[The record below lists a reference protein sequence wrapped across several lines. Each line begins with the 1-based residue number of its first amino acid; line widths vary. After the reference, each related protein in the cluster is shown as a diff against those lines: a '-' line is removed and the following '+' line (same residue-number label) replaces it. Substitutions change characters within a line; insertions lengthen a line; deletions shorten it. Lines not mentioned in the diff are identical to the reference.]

1 MQIDWERCL
10 NYLRGML
17 SDSVFK
23 TYFAQTKMVNQ
34 TTGHAVISVPPG
46 LDTKVYSA
54 YKELIKLGWKE
65 ATHSD
70 TPMEFEFQPQE
81 VVLQQAATPSV
92 DNNFKDFIKPSVP
105 LSNSFRFE
113 NFVPGDKAQLAFNAA
128 LAVAKNPYGTQ
139 YNPLFI
145 YGPSGLGKTHLLQ
158 AIGNYVLEEDPAK
171 RVCYLTSEDFSQQY
185 MKCLREGRVT
195 DMSDFYR
202 NEVDI
207 LLIDDIQNWTGK
219 YETQNEFFLIF
230 NALHQAGK
238 QIVLTSD
245 APAGEVKNL
254 SDRLVS
260 RFSWGLTVDIQPP
273 DVETREA
280 ILHKKAEE
288 RHLDISEDVLHFLA
302 EKIASNVRSLESAI
316 IKLTLQSSLMN
327 HDIDMSIAQ
336 KVAAEIAPT
345 LRRRVSLDA
354 VLHTVSQHY
363 EVPES
368 KLTEPGRGTKEIS
381 KARQVAMYLMRECS
395 SISLQSIG
403 SRFGGKD
410 HSTVVHAIKSVKKE
424 METDA
429 AFARLIE
436 GLKNSIH
443 D

>member
-1 MQIDWERCL
+1 
-10 NYLRGML
+10 ML
-17 SDSVFK
+17 SDSVYK
-23 TYFAQTKMVNQ
+23 TYFAQTKLVNQ
-34 TTGHAVISVPPG
+34 TTGHATISIPFG

-54 YKELIKLGWKE
+54 YKDLIRLGWKE
-65 ATHSD
+65 TTHDD
-70 TPMEFEFQPQE
+70 TPIEFDFQSQETVPQ
-81 VVLQQAATPSV
+81 PSV
-92 DNNFKDFIKPSVP
+92 GSGENTFKDFAKPSVP
-105 LSNSFRFE
+105 LSGSFRFE

-128 LAVAKNPYGTQ
+128 LAVARNPDGTQ

-145 YGPSGLGKTHLLQ
+145 YGSSGLGKTHLLQ
-158 AIGNYVLEEDPAK
+158 AIGNYILEEDPAK

-185 MKCLREGRVT
+185 MKCLKENRVT
-195 DMSDFYR
+195 EMSDFYR

-245 APAGEVKNL
+245 APAVEVKNL

-260 RFSWGLTVDIQPP
+260 RFAWGLTVDIQPP

-280 ILHKKAEE
+280 ILQKKAEE
-288 RHLDISEDVLHFLA
+288 RHLEISDEVIHFLA
-302 EKIASNVRSLESAI
+302 EHIASNVRCLESAI
-316 IKLTLQSSLMN
+316 IKLTLQASLMN

-336 KVAAEIAPT
+336 KVVSEIAPT

-354 VLHTVSQHY
+354 VLHAVSVHY
-363 EVPES
+363 EVPEA

-381 KARQVAMYLMRECS
+381 RARQVAMFLMRECS

-424 METDA
+424 METDPS
-429 AFARLIE
+429 FARLIE

>member
-23 TYFAQTKMVNQ
+23 TYFAQTRMVNQ

-105 LSNSFRFE
+105 LSGSFRFE

-158 AIGNYVLEEDPAK
+158 AIGNYVLEEDSSK

-195 DMSDFYR
+195 EMSDFYR

-288 RHLDISEDVLHFLA
+288 RHLEISDDVLHFLA

-363 EVPES
+363 EVAES

>member
-34 TTGHAVISVPPG
+34 TTGHAAISVPPG

-195 DMSDFYR
+195 EMSDFYR

-219 YETQNEFFLIF
+219 YETQNEFVLIF

>member
-1 MQIDWERCL
+1 MAIEWERSL

-23 TYFAQTKMVNQ
+23 TYFAQTKLISQ
-34 TTGHAVISVPPG
+34 TTGHATISIPPG
-46 LDTKVYSA
+46 LDTSVYSA
-54 YKELIKLGWKE
+54 YKELIRLAWKE
-65 ATHSD
+65 TNHDDVA
-70 TPMEFEFQPQE
+70 MEFEFQPQE
-81 VVLQQAATPSV
+81 VIPQAAKNENES
-92 DNNFKDFIKPSVP
+92 FKDFIKPSVP
-105 LSNSFRFE
+105 LSSSYRFE

-128 LAVAKNPYGTQ
+128 LAVARNPDGTQ

-145 YGPSGLGKTHLLQ
+145 YGSSGLGKTHLLQ
-158 AIGNYVLEEDPAK
+158 SIGNYILEEDPTK
-171 RVCYLTSEDFSQQY
+171 RVIYLTSEDFSQQY
-185 MKCLREGRVT
+185 MKCLQEKRITE
-195 DMSDFYR
+195 MSDFYR

-245 APAGEVKNL
+245 APAAEVKNL

-288 RHLDISEDVLHFLA
+288 RHLEISDEVIRYLA
-302 EKIASNVRSLESAI
+302 ENIASNVRCLESAI
-316 IKLTLQSSLMN
+316 IKLTLQSSLMS
-327 HDIDMSIAQ
+327 HDIDMNIAQ
-336 KVAAEIAPT
+336 KVVTEIAPT

-354 VLHTVSQHY
+354 VLHAVSQHY
-363 EVPES
+363 EVPET
-368 KLTEPGRGTKEIS
+368 KLIEPGRGTKEIS
-381 KARQVAMYLMRECS
+381 KARQVAMFLMRELS
-395 SISLQSIG
+395 PISLQSIG

-424 METDA
+424 METDPS
-429 AFARLIE
+429 FARLIE
-436 GLKNSIH
+436 SLKNTIH

>member
-1 MQIDWERCL
+1 MQVEWERCL

-17 SDSVFK
+17 SDSVYK

-34 TTGHAVISVPPG
+34 TTGHAVISVQPG
-46 LDTKVYSA
+46 LDTKVYAA

-65 ATHSD
+65 ATHSE

-81 VVLQQAATPSV
+81 VAPKANTET
-92 DNNFKDFIKPSVP
+92 DNTFRDFLKPSVP
-105 LSNSFRFE
+105 LSPSFRFE

-128 LAVAKNPYGTQ
+128 IAVAKNPDGTQ

-145 YGPSGLGKTHLLQ
+145 YGSSGLGKTHLLQ
-158 AIGNYVLEEDPAK
+158 AIGNYVLEEDPNK

-185 MKCLREGRVT
+185 MKCLRDGRVT
-195 DMSDFYR
+195 EMSDFYR

-288 RHLDISEDVLHFLA
+288 RHLEISDEVLHFLA
-302 EKIASNVRSLESAI
+302 EKIASTVRCLESAI

-363 EVPES
+363 EVPEA

-436 GLKNSIH
+436 GLKNAIH

>member
-23 TYFAQTKMVNQ
+23 TYFAQTKMVSL

-54 YKELIKLGWKE
+54 YKELIKLGWQE
-65 ATHSD
+65 ATHND

-81 VVLQQAATPSV
+81 VVLQQAAAPSV

-195 DMSDFYR
+195 EMSDFYR
-202 NEVDI
+202 N
-207 LLIDDIQNWTGK
+207 
-219 YETQNEFFLIF
+219 
-230 NALHQAGK
+230 
-238 QIVLTSD
+238 
-245 APAGEVKNL
+245 
-254 SDRLVS
+254 
-260 RFSWGLTVDIQPP
+260 
-273 DVETREA
+273 
-280 ILHKKAEE
+280 
-288 RHLDISEDVLHFLA
+288 
-302 EKIASNVRSLESAI
+302 
-316 IKLTLQSSLMN
+316 
-327 HDIDMSIAQ
+327 
-336 KVAAEIAPT
+336 
-345 LRRRVSLDA
+345 
-354 VLHTVSQHY
+354 
-363 EVPES
+363 
-368 KLTEPGRGTKEIS
+368 
-381 KARQVAMYLMRECS
+381 
-395 SISLQSIG
+395 
-403 SRFGGKD
+403 
-410 HSTVVHAIKSVKKE
+410 
-424 METDA
+424 
-429 AFARLIE
+429 
-436 GLKNSIH
+436 
-443 D
+443 

>member
-1 MQIDWERCL
+1 MQVEWERCL
-10 NYLRGML
+10 NYLHGML
-17 SDSVFK
+17 SDTVFK
-23 TYFAQTKMVNQ
+23 TYFAQTKLVSQ
-34 TTGHAVISVPPG
+34 TPGHAVIAVPPG
-46 LDTKVYSA
+46 LDVKVYAA
-54 YKELIKLGWKE
+54 YKDLIRLAWKDVSHDD
-65 ATHSD
+65 A
-70 TPMEFEFQPQE
+70 PVEFEFQPQE
-81 VVLQQAATPSV
+81 VVMQAAPPI
-92 DNNFKDFIKPSVP
+92 DNNFKDFLKPSVP

-195 DMSDFYR
+195 EMSDFYR

-363 EVPES
+363 EVAES

>member
-1 MQIDWERCL
+1 MQIEWERCL

-23 TYFAQTKMVNQ
+23 TYFAQTKMVSL
-34 TTGHAVISVPPG
+34 TAGHAVISVPSG
-46 LDTKVYSA
+46 LDVSVYSA

-65 ATHSD
+65 ASHSD
-70 TPMEFEFQPQE
+70 APVEFEFQSQEIAPQA
-81 VVLQQAATPSV
+81 VKPR
-92 DNNFKDFIKPSVP
+92 DNGSSDFLKTSVP
-105 LSNSFRFE
+105 LSGSFRFE

-128 LAVAKNPYGTQ
+128 LAVARNPDGTQ

-145 YGPSGLGKTHLLQ
+145 YGSSGLGKTHLLQ
-158 AIGNYVLEEDPAK
+158 AIGNYILEEDPAK

-185 MKCLREGRVT
+185 LKCMREGRMT
-195 DMSDFYR
+195 ELSDFYR

-207 LLIDDIQNWTGK
+207 LLIDDIQNWAGK
-219 YETQNEFFLIF
+219 PETQNEFFLIF

-288 RHLDISEDVLHFLA
+288 RHLEISDEVLRFLA
-302 EKIASNVRSLESAI
+302 ERIASNVRCLESAI

-327 HDIDMSIAQ
+327 RDIDMSIAQ

-354 VLHTVSQHY
+354 VLHAVSAHY
-363 EVPES
+363 EVPEA

-410 HSTVVHAIKSVKKE
+410 HSTVVHAIKLVKAE

-429 AFARLIE
+429 SFARLIE
-436 GLKNSIH
+436 SLKNSIH

>member
-1 MQIDWERCL
+1 MQIEWERCL

-23 TYFAQTKMVNQ
+23 TYFAQTKMVSL
-34 TTGHAVISVPPG
+34 TAGHAVITVPSG
-46 LDTKVYSA
+46 LDVSVYSA

-65 ATHSD
+65 GSHSD
-70 TPMEFEFQPQE
+70 APVEFEFQSQE
-81 VVLQQAATPSV
+81 IAPQAAKPR
-92 DNNFKDFIKPSVP
+92 DNGFQDFIKPSVP
-105 LSNSFRFE
+105 LSNSYRFE

-128 LAVAKNPYGTQ
+128 LAVARNPDGTQ

-145 YGPSGLGKTHLLQ
+145 YGSSGLGKTHLLQ
-158 AIGNYVLEEDPAK
+158 AIGNYILEEDPAK

-185 MKCLREGRVT
+185 LKCMREGRMT
-195 DMSDFYR
+195 ELSDFYR
-202 NEVDI
+202 DEVDI
-207 LLIDDIQNWTGK
+207 LLIDDIQNWAGK
-219 YETQNEFFLIF
+219 PETQNEFFLIF

-288 RHLDISEDVLHFLA
+288 RHLEISDDVLRFLA
-302 EKIASNVRSLESAI
+302 ERIASNVRCLESAI

-327 HDIDMSIAQ
+327 HDIDMTIAQ

-354 VLHTVSQHY
+354 VLHAVSAHY
-363 EVPES
+363 EVPEA

-410 HSTVVHAIKSVKKE
+410 HSTVVHAIKLVKAE

-429 AFARLIE
+429 SFARLIE
-436 GLKNSIH
+436 SLKNAIH

>member
-34 TTGHAVISVPPG
+34 TPGHAVISVPPG
-46 LDTKVYSA
+46 LDIKVYSA

-65 ATHSD
+65 ATHND

-81 VVLQQAATPSV
+81 VVMQAAPPI
-92 DNNFKDFIKPSVP
+92 DNNFKDFLKPSVP

-171 RVCYLTSEDFSQQY
+171 RGCYLTSEDFSQQY
-185 MKCLREGRVT
+185 MKCLKENRVT
-195 DMSDFYR
+195 EMSDFYR

-363 EVPES
+363 EVAES
-368 KLTEPGRGTKEIS
+368 KLTEPGRGTKEIA

>member
-1 MQIDWERCL
+1 MQVEWERCL

-17 SDSVFK
+17 SDSVYK

-34 TTGHAVISVPPG
+34 TTGHAVISVQPG
-46 LDTKVYSA
+46 LDTKVYAA
-54 YKELIKLGWKE
+54 YKELIKLGCKE
-65 ATHSD
+65 ATHSE

-81 VVLQQAATPSV
+81 VAPKAATET
-92 DNNFKDFIKPSVP
+92 DNSFRDFLKPSVP
-105 LSNSFRFE
+105 LSPSFRFE

-128 LAVAKNPYGTQ
+128 IAVAKTPDGSQ

-145 YGPSGLGKTHLLQ
+145 YGSSGLGKTHLLQ
-158 AIGNYVLEEDPAK
+158 AIGNYVLEEDPNK

-185 MKCLREGRVT
+185 MKCLRDGRVT
-195 DMSDFYR
+195 EMSDFYR

-280 ILHKKAEE
+280 ILQKKAEE
-288 RHLDISEDVLHFLA
+288 RHLEISDEVIHFLA
-302 EKIASNVRSLESAI
+302 EHIASNVRCLESAI

-354 VLHTVSQHY
+354 VLHAVSQHY

-424 METDA
+424 METDPS
-429 AFARLIE
+429 FARLIE
-436 GLKNSIH
+436 SLKNAIH

>member
-1 MQIDWERCL
+1 MQVEWERCL

-17 SDSVFK
+17 SDSVYK
-23 TYFAQTKMVNQ
+23 TYFAGTKLTSQSV
-34 TTGHAVISVPPG
+34 GRAVISVPPG
-46 LDTKVYSA
+46 LDLTVYAA
-54 YKELIKLGWKE
+54 YKELIRMAWRE
-65 ATHSD
+65 TTHSD
-70 TPMEFEFQPQE
+70 APIEFEFQLQE
-81 VVLQQAATPSV
+81 TVNQQVTQS
-92 DNNFKDFIKPSVP
+92 NENSFKDFAKPSVP
-105 LSNSFRFE
+105 LSSSFRFE

-128 LAVAKNPYGTQ
+128 LAVARNPDGTQ

-145 YGPSGLGKTHLLQ
+145 YGSSGLGKTHLLQ
-158 AIGNYVLEEDPAK
+158 AIGNYILEEDPNK

-185 MKCLREGRVT
+185 LKCLRESRVT
-195 DMSDFYR
+195 EMSDFYR

-245 APAGEVKNL
+245 APAVEVKNL

-260 RFSWGLTVDIQPP
+260 RFAWGLTVDIQPP

-288 RHLDISEDVLHFLA
+288 RHLEISDEVLHFLA
-302 EKIASNVRSLESAI
+302 EKIASNVRCLESAI

-327 HDIDMSIAQ
+327 HDIDMGIAQ
-336 KVAAEIAPT
+336 KVVAEIAPT

-354 VLHTVSQHY
+354 VLHAVSQHY
-363 EVPES
+363 EVPET

-381 KARQVAMYLMRECS
+381 KARQVAMFLMRECS

-436 GLKNSIH
+436 GLKNAIH

>member
-23 TYFAQTKMVNQ
+23 TYFAQTKLVNQ
-34 TTGHAVISVPPG
+34 TAGHTVISVPPG

-54 YKELIKLGWKE
+54 YKELIKLGWKD
-65 ATHSD
+65 ATHLD

-81 VVLQQAATPSV
+81 IAPQPAQAPS
-92 DNNFKDFIKPSVP
+92 DNSFKDFLKPSVP
-105 LSNSFRFE
+105 LSGSFRFE

-128 LAVAKNPYGTQ
+128 IAVAKTPDGTQ

-145 YGPSGLGKTHLLQ
+145 YGSSGLGKTHLLQ
-158 AIGNYVLEEDPAK
+158 AIGNYILEEDPTK

-195 DMSDFYR
+195 EMSDFYR

-260 RFSWGLTVDIQPP
+260 RFAWGLTVDIQPP

-288 RHLDISEDVLHFLA
+288 RHLEISDDVLHFLA
-302 EKIASNVRSLESAI
+302 EKIASNVRCLESAI

-354 VLHTVSQHY
+354 VLHAVSQHY

>member
-1 MQIDWERCL
+1 MQVEWERCL

-17 SDSVFK
+17 SDSVYK
-23 TYFAQTKMVNQ
+23 TYFAQTKLVNQ
-34 TTGHAVISVPPG
+34 TTGHATISIPFG

-54 YKELIKLGWKE
+54 YKDLIRLGWKE
-65 ATHSD
+65 TTHDD
-70 TPMEFEFQPQE
+70 TPIEFDFQSQETVPQ
-81 VVLQQAATPSV
+81 PSV
-92 DNNFKDFIKPSVP
+92 GSGENTFKDFAKPSVP
-105 LSNSFRFE
+105 LSGSFRFE

-128 LAVAKNPYGTQ
+128 LAVARNPDGTQ

-145 YGPSGLGKTHLLQ
+145 YGSSGLGKTHLLQ
-158 AIGNYVLEEDPAK
+158 AIGNYILEEDPAK

-185 MKCLREGRVT
+185 MKCLKENRVT
-195 DMSDFYR
+195 EMSDFYR

-245 APAGEVKNL
+245 APAVEVKNL

-260 RFSWGLTVDIQPP
+260 RSAWGLTVDIQPP

-280 ILHKKAEE
+280 ILQKKAEE
-288 RHLDISEDVLHFLA
+288 RHLEISDEVIHFLA
-302 EKIASNVRSLESAI
+302 EHIASNVRCLESAI
-316 IKLTLQSSLMN
+316 IKLTLQASLMN

-336 KVAAEIAPT
+336 KVVSEIAPT

-354 VLHTVSQHY
+354 VLHAVSVHY
-363 EVPES
+363 EVPEA

-381 KARQVAMYLMRECS
+381 RARQVAMFLMRECS

-424 METDA
+424 METDPS
-429 AFARLIE
+429 FARLIE

>member
-34 TTGHAVISVPPG
+34 TPGHAVISVPPG
-46 LDTKVYSA
+46 LDIKVYSA

-65 ATHSD
+65 ATHND

-81 VVLQQAATPSV
+81 VVMQAAPPI
-92 DNNFKDFIKPSVP
+92 DNNFKDFLKPSVP

-195 DMSDFYR
+195 EMSDFYR

>member
-1 MQIDWERCL
+1 MQVEWERCL

-17 SDSVFK
+17 SDSVYK
-23 TYFAQTKMVNQ
+23 TYFAGTKLTSQSV
-34 TTGHAVISVPPG
+34 GRAVISVPPG
-46 LDTKVYSA
+46 LDLTVYAA
-54 YKELIKLGWKE
+54 YKELIRMAWRE
-65 ATHSD
+65 TTHSD
-70 TPMEFEFQPQE
+70 APIEFEFQLQE
-81 VVLQQAATPSV
+81 TVNQQVTQS
-92 DNNFKDFIKPSVP
+92 NENSFKDFAKPSVP
-105 LSNSFRFE
+105 LSSSFRFE

-128 LAVAKNPYGTQ
+128 LAVARNPDGTQ

-145 YGPSGLGKTHLLQ
+145 YGSSGLGKTHLLQ
-158 AIGNYVLEEDPAK
+158 AIGNYILEEDPNK

-185 MKCLREGRVT
+185 LKCLRESRVT
-195 DMSDFYR
+195 EMSDFYR

-238 QIVLTSD
+238 QIVLTSN
-245 APAGEVKNL
+245 APAVEVKNL

-260 RFSWGLTVDIQPP
+260 RFAWGLTVDIQPP

-288 RHLDISEDVLHFLA
+288 RHLEISDEVLHFLA
-302 EKIASNVRSLESAI
+302 EKIASNVRCLESAI

-327 HDIDMSIAQ
+327 HDIDMGIAQ
-336 KVAAEIAPT
+336 KVVAEIAPT

-354 VLHTVSQHY
+354 VLHAVSQHY
-363 EVPES
+363 EVPET
-368 KLTEPGRGTKEIS
+368 KLTEPGRGTQEIS
-381 KARQVAMYLMRECS
+381 KARQVAMFLMRECS

-410 HSTVVHAIKSVKKE
+410 NSTVVHAIKSVKKE
-424 METDA
+424 METDSS
-429 AFARLIE
+429 FARLIE
-436 GLKNSIH
+436 SLKNSIH

>member
-1 MQIDWERCL
+1 
-10 NYLRGML
+10 ML
-17 SDSVFK
+17 SDSVYK
-23 TYFAQTKMVNQ
+23 TYFAQTKLVSQ
-34 TTGHAVISVPPG
+34 TTGHATISIPFG

-54 YKELIKLGWKE
+54 YKDLIRLGWNE
-65 ATHSD
+65 TTHDDS
-70 TPMEFEFQPQE
+70 PVEFEFQSQEAIPQ
-81 VVLQQAATPSV
+81 PSASGESV
-92 DNNFKDFIKPSVP
+92 FKDFAKPSVP
-105 LSNSFRFE
+105 LSGSFRFE

-128 LAVAKNPYGTQ
+128 LAVARNPDGTQ

-145 YGPSGLGKTHLLQ
+145 YGSSGLGKTHLLQ
-158 AIGNYVLEEDPAK
+158 AIGNYILEEDPAK

-185 MKCLREGRVT
+185 MKCLKENRVT
-195 DMSDFYR
+195 EMSDFYR

-245 APAGEVKNL
+245 APAVEVKNL

-260 RFSWGLTVDIQPP
+260 RFAWGLTVDIQPP

-280 ILHKKAEE
+280 ILQKKAEE
-288 RHLDISEDVLHFLA
+288 RHLEISDEVIHFLA
-302 EKIASNVRSLESAI
+302 EHIASNVRCLESAI
-316 IKLTLQSSLMN
+316 IKLTLQASLMN

-336 KVAAEIAPT
+336 KVVSEIAPT

-354 VLHTVSQHY
+354 VLHAVSLHY
-363 EVPES
+363 EVPEA

-381 KARQVAMYLMRECS
+381 RARQIAMFLMRECS

-424 METDA
+424 METDPS
-429 AFARLIE
+429 FARLIE

>member
-1 MQIDWERCL
+1 MQVEWERCL

-17 SDSVFK
+17 SDSVYK
-23 TYFAQTKMVNQ
+23 TYFAQTKLVNQ
-34 TTGHAVISVPPG
+34 TTGHATISIPFG

-54 YKELIKLGWKE
+54 YKDLIRLGWKE
-65 ATHSD
+65 TTHDD
-70 TPMEFEFQPQE
+70 TPIEFDFQSQETVPQ
-81 VVLQQAATPSV
+81 PSV
-92 DNNFKDFIKPSVP
+92 GSGENTFKDFAKPSVP
-105 LSNSFRFE
+105 LSGSFRFE

-128 LAVAKNPYGTQ
+128 LAVARNPDGTQ

-145 YGPSGLGKTHLLQ
+145 YGSSGLGKTHLLQ
-158 AIGNYVLEEDPAK
+158 AIGNYILEEDPAK

-185 MKCLREGRVT
+185 MKCLKENRVT
-195 DMSDFYR
+195 EMSDFYR

-245 APAGEVKNL
+245 APAVEVKNL

-260 RFSWGLTVDIQPP
+260 RFAWGLTVDIQPP

-280 ILHKKAEE
+280 ILQKKAEE
-288 RHLDISEDVLHFLA
+288 RHLEISDEVIHFLA
-302 EKIASNVRSLESAI
+302 EHIASNVRCLESAI
-316 IKLTLQSSLMN
+316 IKLTLQASLMN

-336 KVAAEIAPT
+336 KVVSEIAPT

-354 VLHTVSQHY
+354 VLHAVSVHY
-363 EVPES
+363 EVPEA

-381 KARQVAMYLMRECS
+381 RARQVAMFLMRECS

-424 METDA
+424 METDPS
-429 AFARLIE
+429 FARLIE

>member
-1 MQIDWERCL
+1 MQIEWERCL

-23 TYFAQTKMVNQ
+23 TYFAQTKMVSL
-34 TTGHAVISVPPG
+34 TAGHAVITVPSG
-46 LDTKVYSA
+46 LDVSVYSA

-65 ATHSD
+65 ASHSD
-70 TPMEFEFQPQE
+70 APVEFEFQSQEIAPQA
-81 VVLQQAATPSV
+81 VKPR
-92 DNNFKDFIKPSVP
+92 DNGSSDFLKTSVP
-105 LSNSFRFE
+105 LSGSFRFE

-128 LAVAKNPYGTQ
+128 LAVARNPDGTQ

-145 YGPSGLGKTHLLQ
+145 YGSSGLGKTHLLQ
-158 AIGNYVLEEDPAK
+158 AIGNYILEEDPAK

-185 MKCLREGRVT
+185 LKCMREGRMT
-195 DMSDFYR
+195 ELSDFYR

-207 LLIDDIQNWTGK
+207 LLIDDIQNWAGK
-219 YETQNEFFLIF
+219 PETQNEFFLIF

-288 RHLDISEDVLHFLA
+288 RHLEISDEVLRFLA
-302 EKIASNVRSLESAI
+302 ERIASNVRCLESAI

-327 HDIDMSIAQ
+327 RDIDMSIAQ

-354 VLHTVSQHY
+354 VLHAVSAHY
-363 EVPES
+363 EVPEA

-410 HSTVVHAIKSVKKE
+410 HSTVVHAIKLVKAE

-429 AFARLIE
+429 SFARLIE
-436 GLKNSIH
+436 SLKNSIH

>member
-1 MQIDWERCL
+1 MQVEWERCL

-17 SDSVFK
+17 SDSVYK
-23 TYFAQTKMVNQ
+23 TYFAGTKLTSQSV
-34 TTGHAVISVPPG
+34 GRAVISVPPG
-46 LDTKVYSA
+46 LDLTVYAA
-54 YKELIKLGWKE
+54 YKELIRMAWRE
-65 ATHSD
+65 TTHSD
-70 TPMEFEFQPQE
+70 APIEFEFQLQE
-81 VVLQQAATPSV
+81 TVNQQVTQS
-92 DNNFKDFIKPSVP
+92 NENSFKDFAKPSVP
-105 LSNSFRFE
+105 LSSSFRFE

-128 LAVAKNPYGTQ
+128 LAVARNPDGTQ

-145 YGPSGLGKTHLLQ
+145 YGSSGLGKTHLLQ
-158 AIGNYVLEEDPAK
+158 AIGNYILEEDPNK

-185 MKCLREGRVT
+185 LKCLRESRVT
-195 DMSDFYR
+195 EMSDFYR

-245 APAGEVKNL
+245 APAVEVKNL

-260 RFSWGLTVDIQPP
+260 RFAWGLTVDIQPP
-273 DVETREA
+273 EVETREA

-288 RHLDISEDVLHFLA
+288 RHLEISD
-302 EKIASNVRSLESAI
+302 EKIASNVRCLESAI

-327 HDIDMSIAQ
+327 HDIDMGIAQ
-336 KVAAEIAPT
+336 KVVAEIAPT

-354 VLHTVSQHY
+354 VLHAVSQHY
-363 EVPES
+363 EVPET

-381 KARQVAMYLMRECS
+381 KARQVAMFLMRECS

-424 METDA
+424 METDSS
-429 AFARLIE
+429 FARLIE
-436 GLKNSIH
+436 SLKNSIH

>member
-1 MQIDWERCL
+1 MQVEWERCL

-17 SDSVFK
+17 SDSVYK
-23 TYFAQTKMVNQ
+23 TYFAQTKLVNQ
-34 TTGHAVISVPPG
+34 TTGHATISIPFG
-46 LDTKVYSA
+46 LDAKVYSA
-54 YKELIKLGWKE
+54 YKDLIRLGWRETTHDDSPIEFDFLSQE
-65 ATHSD
+65 AI
-70 TPMEFEFQPQE
+70 PQSAVNAGE
-81 VVLQQAATPSV
+81 NV
-92 DNNFKDFIKPSVP
+92 FKDFAKPSVP
-105 LSNSFRFE
+105 LSSSFRFE

-128 LAVAKNPYGTQ
+128 LAVARNPDGTQ

-145 YGPSGLGKTHLLQ
+145 YGSSGLGKTHLLQ
-158 AIGNYVLEEDPAK
+158 AIGNYILEDDPNK

-185 MKCLREGRVT
+185 MKCLKENRVT
-195 DMSDFYR
+195 EMSDFYR

-245 APAGEVKNL
+245 APAVEVKNL

-260 RFSWGLTVDIQPP
+260 RFAWGLTVDIQPP

-280 ILHKKAEE
+280 ILQKKAEE
-288 RHLDISEDVLHFLA
+288 RHLEISDEVIHFLA
-302 EKIASNVRSLESAI
+302 EHIASNVRCLESAI
-316 IKLTLQSSLMN
+316 IKLTLQASLMN

-336 KVAAEIAPT
+336 KVVAEIAPT

-354 VLHTVSQHY
+354 VLHAVSQHY

-381 KARQVAMYLMRECS
+381 KARQVAMFLMRECS

-424 METDA
+424 METDPS
-429 AFARLIE
+429 FARLIE
-436 GLKNSIH
+436 SLKNSIH

>member
-1 MQIDWERCL
+1 MQVEWERCL

-17 SDSVFK
+17 SDSVYK
-23 TYFAQTKMVNQ
+23 TYFAQTKLVNQ
-34 TTGHAVISVPPG
+34 TTGHATISIPFG

-54 YKELIKLGWKE
+54 YKDLIRLGWKE
-65 ATHSD
+65 TTHDD
-70 TPMEFEFQPQE
+70 TPIEFDFQSQETVPQ
-81 VVLQQAATPSV
+81 PSGSGE
-92 DNNFKDFIKPSVP
+92 NTFKDFAKPSVP
-105 LSNSFRFE
+105 LSGSFRFE

-128 LAVAKNPYGTQ
+128 LAVARNPDGTQ

-145 YGPSGLGKTHLLQ
+145 YGSSGLGKTHLLQ
-158 AIGNYVLEEDPAK
+158 AIGNYILEEDPAK

-185 MKCLREGRVT
+185 MKCLKENRVT
-195 DMSDFYR
+195 EMSDFYR

-245 APAGEVKNL
+245 APAVEVKNL

-260 RFSWGLTVDIQPP
+260 RFAWGLTVDIQPP

-280 ILHKKAEE
+280 ILQKKAEE
-288 RHLDISEDVLHFLA
+288 RHLEISDEVIHFLA
-302 EKIASNVRSLESAI
+302 EHIASNVRCLESAI
-316 IKLTLQSSLMN
+316 IKLTLQASLMN

-336 KVAAEIAPT
+336 KVVSEIAPT

-354 VLHTVSQHY
+354 VLHAVSVHY
-363 EVPES
+363 EVPEA

-381 KARQVAMYLMRECS
+381 RARQVAMFLMRECS

-424 METDA
+424 METDPS
-429 AFARLIE
+429 FARLIE